1 MRFTPVTHFA
11 SGQLEPCVTA
21 IGSGSVS
28 SSFQVGNVNW
38 NLYLYTSSVQQ
49 GGSPSLSPETHQF
62 QVLAGTTTRA
72 IVGVIGG
79 GGSGGNNGLSTG
91 NGAGGGGGGVNIV
104 SDVQLFEDA
113 TYTVTIGHGGDR
125 NVSATEVGIIE
136 GENGQNSSFS
146 QDGGS
151 FIITATGGNG
161 GSGSQGGDSGNPLG
175 NTTTAG
181 NYGGNGALQA
191 STGSEGGYGFSA
203 YFGGGILL
211 RAGGGGAREGTSQ
224 TGTTAFAFGGGSGTL
239 GTGINGAGGEL
250 RNDGQGINVQAYGG
264 GGAGGEYYIT
274 ADNNYVT
281 SFGGGGAVFI
291 CVPTNL
297 CTGSLYSPSG
307 EYRSFLHSNYIS
319 TKLQSFG
326 KAPYDEF
333 VTNLVTG
340 GQTLDHYSS
349 YDTGS
354 DVQSAG
360 LYANYTSSV
369 NAIIAPQSGVGS
381 GSFAADTDIG
391 LNVGTNDYYSCS
403 LDNLDI
409 SNGFSIEWYGVPPN
423 NNSFIAWAL
432 TDGIY
437 PTDDP
442 SVRFYK
448 DYIDLYDAGGTKT
461 TINATVFPSGL
472 QHHVVTYNGSNS
484 IKWYINGTLD
494 TTTTYT
500 ISNNLDNPQL
510 QICEPHAGGALEM
523 FNRVF
528 RVYRTELDSTQ
539 VTQNYNAATS

>member
-38 NLYLYTSSVQQ
+38 NLYLFTSSVQQ
-49 GGSPSLSPETHQF
+49 GGSPSLSPETYQF
-62 QVLAGTTTRA
+62 QVLDGSTTRA

-79 GGSGGNNGLSTG
+79 GGSGGNNGLASTD
-91 NGAGGGGGGVNIV
+91 GAGGGGGGVNIV

-113 TYTVTIGHGGDR
+113 TYTITIGHGGDR
-125 NVSATEVGIIE
+125 SEEATSGIRL
-136 GENGQNSSFS
+136 GEDGQDSSFS

-151 FIITATGGNG
+151 FIITATGGSG
-161 GSGSQGGDSGNPLG
+161 GSGSLGGASGTPLG
-175 NTTTAG
+175 NTTTFG

-191 STGSEGGYGFSA
+191 SSGSEGGYGFSV
-203 YFGGGILL
+203 YFGGGYLL
-211 RAGGGGAREGTSQ
+211 RAGGGGAKEGTAAS
-224 TGTTAFAFGGGSGTL
+224 GLSAKAFGGGSGL
-239 GTGINGAGGEL
+239 IGQGINGAGGEL
-250 RNDGQGINVQAYGG
+250 RDDGSGTTAQAFGG
-264 GGAGGEYYIT
+264 GGGGGEYYIP
-274 ADNNYVT
+274 ANNNYVT

-326 KAPYDEF
+326 KAPYEQF

-340 GQTLDHYSS
+340 GQNLDHYFT

-354 DVQSAG
+354 DIKSAA
-360 LYANYTSSV
+360 LYANYTSSA
-369 NAIIAPQSGVGS
+369 NAIIAPQSGIGS
-381 GSFAADTDIG
+381 GSFAGDLDIG
-391 LNVGTNDYYSCS
+391 PNIGTNDYYSCS
-403 LDNLDI
+403 LDNVDV
-409 SNGFSIEWYGVPPN
+409 SNGFSIEWYGKPPN
-423 NNSFIAWAL
+423 STAYIAWAL

-437 PTDDP
+437 PTDNP
-442 SVRFYK
+442 SVKFYK
-448 DYIDLYDAGGTKT
+448 DYIDLYDDVGAKT

-472 QHHVVTYNGSNS
+472 SHHVVTYGGGT

-500 ISNNLDNPQL
+500 ISNNLDNPEL
-510 QICEPHAGGALEM
+510 QIGEPNTPGNSDQY
-523 FNRVF
+523 NRVF
-528 RVYRTELDSTQ
+528 RVYTTDLNSTQ